1 MGIVYGVK
9 TAYFFALLALLHLCG
24 CDSRKEIPK
33 GNFGLDENGKY
44 EYVAISPS
52 GKRSP
57 VFGSHDKC
65 VEYTDKHSSDFGDGT
80 VIYRGERE

>member
-1 MGIVYGVK
+1 MVNSVK
-9 TAYFFALLALLHLCG
+9 TSYFFVLIALLSLCG

-44 EYVAISPS
+44 EYMAISPS

-65 VEYTDKHSSDFGDGT
+65 VDYTDKHSSDFGDGT
-80 VIYRGERE
+80 VIHKREKE